1 MGKKRAPDFVPLPQ
15 VVSEIETTRKC
26 DTATARQ
33 IVIDAHQ
40 LGDLDL
46 RLRRPDGSTDTPLDR
61 NNWSSPWWSPDL
73 LFDNGGLIDAPA
85 RPRRGS
91 TRRSM
96 RRVQPDERCRIVVP
110 RENLDVFLKPSAP
123 LRKTTPKKKRRK
135 ANQPSRAGAP
145 PKWDWDKAKIFAMEM
160 LKQKGS
166 PRDKKHKTDEWRADA
181 DLVRLVANYFVVLS
195 EDGNAPDERTIRDK
209 VSGWINDFEAGRN

>member
-1 MGKKRAPDFVPLPQ
+1 MSKKRAPDFVPLPQ
-15 VVSEIETTRKC
+15 AC
-26 DTATARQ
+26 DTAAARQ
-33 IVIDAHQ
+33 IIKDAHQ

-46 RLRRPDGSTDTPLDR
+46 RLRRPDGSTDDQLDR
-61 NNWSSPWWSPDL
+61 NFWNAAPWGGPDPDL
-73 LFDNGGLIDAPA
+73 VFENGGKIEAPA

-91 TRRSM
+91 MRRSM
-96 RRVQPDERCRIVVP
+96 RRVPPMERCRIVVP
-110 RENLDVFLKPSAP
+110 RDNLDAFLKPSAP
-123 LRKTTPKKKRRK
+123 LRKPPPKKKRRK
-135 ANQPSRAGAP
+135 AKQPSRAGAP

-166 PRDKKHKTDEWRADA
+166 PRDKKHKTEEWRADA
-181 DLVRLVANYFVVLS
+181 DLVRLVANHFVALS